1 MNAMTMMPPPITVQ
15 AVEQFAGFEKKR
27 SKFVPLTLILVLHV
41 AAFYAIQSGLLSRV
55 VSAAMPAI
63 MTVSII
69 APPAP
74 PKPPTPSVPK
84 TVELSAPV
92 PRAVIPPLPLIAVAP
107 TEPTITPPQPSR
119 AEAAPPATSAP
130 AAPSTPAPSPPAP
143 APSTPRTVS
152 SVEYIKAPQLV
163 YPNLSRR
170 LGESG
175 TVVLRILINEK
186 GLPEQILVHKS
197 TGYSNLDEAGRQA
210 AMRALFKPMIENG
223 KPVPVDVLVPLTF
236 QLS

>member
-1 MNAMTMMPPPITVQ
+1 MNAMTMMPPPVTVQ
-15 AVEQFAGFEKKR
+15 AVQQFADFDKKR
-27 SKFVPLTLILVLHV
+27 NKFAPLMAIVVLHL
-41 AAFYAIQSGLLSRV
+41 AGFYAIQSGLLSRV
-55 VSAAMPAI
+55 VTAAMPTI
-63 MTVSII
+63 TTISII

-74 PKPPTPSVPK
+74 PKPPAPSVPK

-107 TEPTITPPQPSR
+107 SEPTITPPQPTR
-119 AEAAPPATSAP
+119 AEAAPVAT
-130 AAPSTPAPSPPAP
+130 AAPTAPSAPSPTPP

-152 SVEYIKAPQLV
+152 SVEYIKAPQLI

-186 GLPEQILVHKS
+186 GLPEQILIQKS
-197 TGYSNLDEAGRQA
+197 TGYNNLDEAGRQA
-210 AMRALFKPMIENG
+210 AQRALFKPMIENG
-223 KPVPVDVLVPLTF
+223 KPVPVYVLVPLTF

>member
-1 MNAMTMMPPPITVQ
+1 MNAMTMMPPPVTVQ
-15 AVEQFAGFEKKR
+15 AVQQFASFDKKR
-27 SKFVPLTLILVLHV
+27 NKFAPLMAIVVLHI
-41 AAFYAIQSGLLSRV
+41 AGFYAIQSGLLSRV
-55 VSAAMPAI
+55 VTAAMPTI
-63 MTVSII
+63 TTISII

-74 PKPPTPSVPK
+74 PKPPAPSVPK

-107 TEPTITPPQPSR
+107 SEPTITPPQPTR
-119 AEAAPPATSAP
+119 AEAAPVAAAAP
-130 AAPSTPAPSPPAP
+130 TAPSTPSPTPP

-152 SVEYIKAPQLV
+152 SVEYIKAPQLI

-186 GLPEQILVHKS
+186 GLPEQILIQKS
-197 TGYSNLDEAGRQA
+197 TGYNNLDEAGRQA
-210 AMRALFKPMIENG
+210 AQRALFKPMIENG
-223 KPVPVDVLVPLTF
+223 KPVPVYVLVPLTF

>member
-15 AVEQFAGFEKKR
+15 AVEQFAVFEKKR
-27 SKFVPLTLILVLHV
+27 SKFVPLTLILVLHLG
-41 AAFYAIQSGLLSRV
+41 AFYAIQSGLLSRV
-55 VSAAMPAI
+55 VTAAMPAI

-74 PKPPTPSVPK
+74 PKPPAPSVPK

-107 TEPTITPPQPSR
+107 TEPTITPPQATR
-119 AEAAPPATSAP
+119 AEAAPVATAAPTAP
-130 AAPSTPAPSPPAP
+130 AAPSPTPP

-152 SVEYIKAPQLV
+152 SVEYIKAPQLI

-186 GLPEQILVHKS
+186 GLPEQILIQKS
-197 TGYSNLDEAGRQA
+197 TGYTNLDEAGRQA
-210 AMRALFKPMIENG
+210 AQRALFKPMIENG
-223 KPVPVDVLVPLTF
+223 KPVPVYVLVPLTF

>member
-1 MNAMTMMPPPITVQ
+1 MTMMPPPVTVQ
-15 AVEQFAGFEKKR
+15 AVQQFADFDKKR
-27 SKFVPLTLILVLHV
+27 NKFAPLMAIVVLHI
-41 AAFYAIQSGLLSRV
+41 AGFYAIQSGLLSRV
-55 VSAAMPAI
+55 VTATIPTI
-63 MTVSII
+63 TTISII

-74 PKPPTPSVPK
+74 PKPPAASVPK

-107 TEPTITPPQPSR
+107 SEPTITPPQPTR
-119 AEAAPPATSAP
+119 AEAAPVATAAP
-130 AAPSTPAPSPPAP
+130 AAPSTPAPPAP
-143 APSTPRTVS
+143 APATPRTVN
-152 SVEYIKAPQLV
+152 SVEYVKAPQLI

-197 TGYSNLDEAGRQA
+197 SGYGNLDEAGRQA
-210 AMRALFKPMIENG
+210 AQRALFKPMIENG
-223 KPVPVDVLVPLTF
+223 KPMSVYVLVPLTF

>member
-1 MNAMTMMPPPITVQ
+1 MTMMPPPITVQ
-15 AVEQFAGFEKKR
+15 AVEQFAVFEKKR

-55 VSAAMPAI
+55 VSAAMPTI
-63 MTVSII
+63 TTVSII

-84 TVELSAPV
+84 TVELSAPM
-92 PRAVIPPLPLIAVAP
+92 PRAVIPPLPMIAVAP

-130 AAPSTPAPSPPAP
+130 AAPSTSAPSPP

-223 KPVPVDVLVPLTF
+223 KPVPVYVLVPLTF

>member
-1 MNAMTMMPPPITVQ
+1 MTMMPPPVTVQ
-15 AVEQFAGFEKKR
+15 AVQQFADFDKKQR
-27 SKFVPLTLILVLHV
+27 SKFAPLMAIVVLHI
-41 AAFYAIQSGLLSRV
+41 AGFYAIQSGLLSRV
-55 VSAAMPAI
+55 VTAAMPTI
-63 MTVSII
+63 TTISII

-74 PKPPTPSVPK
+74 PKPPAPSVPK

-107 TEPTITPPQPSR
+107 SEPTITPPQPTR
-119 AEAAPPATSAP
+119 AEAAPVATAAPTAP
-130 AAPSTPAPSPPAP
+130 AAPSPTPP

-152 SVEYIKAPQLV
+152 SVEYIKAPQLI

-186 GLPEQILVHKS
+186 GLPEQILIQKS

-210 AMRALFKPMIENG
+210 AQRALFKPMIENG
-223 KPVPVDVLVPLTF
+223 KPVPVYVLVPLTF

>member
-1 MNAMTMMPPPITVQ
+1 MNAMTMMPPPVTVQ
-15 AVEQFAGFEKKR
+15 AVQQFADFDKKR
-27 SKFVPLTLILVLHV
+27 NKFAPLMAIVVLHI
-41 AAFYAIQSGLLSRV
+41 AGFYAIQSGLLSRV
-55 VSAAMPAI
+55 VTAAMPTI
-63 MTVSII
+63 TTISII

-74 PKPPTPSVPK
+74 PKPPAPSVPK

-107 TEPTITPPQPSR
+107 SEPTITPPQPTR
-119 AEAAPPATSAP
+119 AEAAPVAT
-130 AAPSTPAPSPPAP
+130 AAPTAPSAPSPTPP

-152 SVEYIKAPQLV
+152 SVEYIKAPQLI

-186 GLPEQILVHKS
+186 GLPEQILIHKS
-197 TGYSNLDEAGRQA
+197 TGYGNLDEAGRQA
-210 AMRALFKPMIENG
+210 AQRALFKPMIENG
-223 KPVPVDVLVPLTF
+223 KPVPVYVLVPLTF

>member
-1 MNAMTMMPPPITVQ
+1 MNAMTMMPPPVTVQ
-15 AVEQFAGFEKKR
+15 AVEQFADFDKKR
-27 SKFVPLTLILVLHV
+27 SKFVPLMAIVVLHI
-41 AAFYAIQSGLLSRV
+41 AGFYAIQSGLLSRV
-55 VSAAMPAI
+55 VTAAMPTI
-63 MTVSII
+63 TTISII

-74 PKPPTPSVPK
+74 PKPPAPYVPK

-107 TEPTITPPQPSR
+107 SEPTITPPQPTR
-119 AEAAPPATSAP
+119 AEAAPVATAAPTAP
-130 AAPSTPAPSPPAP
+130 AAPSPTPPAP
-143 APSTPRTVS
+143 ATPRTVS
-152 SVEYIKAPQLV
+152 SVEYIKAPQLI

-186 GLPEQILVHKS
+186 GLPEQILIQKS

-210 AMRALFKPMIENG
+210 AQRALFKPMIENG
-223 KPVPVDVLVPLTF
+223 KPVPVYVLVPLTF

>member
-1 MNAMTMMPPPITVQ
+1 MTMMPPPVTVQ
-15 AVEQFAGFEKKR
+15 AVQQFADFDKKR
-27 SKFVPLTLILVLHV
+27 NKFAPLMAIVVLHI
-41 AAFYAIQSGLLSRV
+41 AGFYAIQSGLLSRV
-55 VSAAMPAI
+55 VTATIPTI
-63 MTVSII
+63 TTISII

-74 PKPPTPSVPK
+74 PKPPAASVPK

-107 TEPTITPPQPSR
+107 SEPTITPPQPTR
-119 AEAAPPATSAP
+119 AEAAPVAAAAP
-130 AAPSTPAPSPPAP
+130 AAPSTPAPPAP
-143 APSTPRTVS
+143 APAAPRTVN
-152 SVEYIKAPQLV
+152 SVEYVKAPQLI

-197 TGYSNLDEAGRQA
+197 SGYGNLDEAGRQA
-210 AMRALFKPMIENG
+210 AQRALFKPMIENG
-223 KPVPVDVLVPLTF
+223 KPMSVYVLVPLTF

>member
-1 MNAMTMMPPPITVQ
+1 MTMMPPPITVQ

-55 VSAAMPAI
+55 VTAAMPTI
-63 MTVSII
+63 TTVSIV

-74 PKPPTPSVPK
+74 PKPPTPSIPK
-84 TVELSAPV
+84 TVELSAPA
-92 PRAVIPPLPLIAVAP
+92 PQALIPPLPLIAVAP

-143 APSTPRTVS
+143 APATPRTVS
-152 SVEYIKAPQLV
+152 SVEYVKAPQLI
-163 YPNLSRR
+163 YPNMSRR

-186 GLPEQILVHKS
+186 GLPEQIVVQKS

-223 KPVPVDVLVPLTF
+223 KPVPVYVLVPLTF

>member
-1 MNAMTMMPPPITVQ
+1 MNAMTMMPPPVTVQ
-15 AVEQFAGFEKKR
+15 AVPQFADFDKKQR
-27 SKFVPLTLILVLHV
+27 SKFAPLMAIVVLHL
-41 AAFYAIQSGLLSRV
+41 AGFYAIQSGLLSRV
-55 VSAAMPAI
+55 VTAAMPTI
-63 MTVSII
+63 TTISII

-74 PKPPTPSVPK
+74 PKPPAPSVPK

-107 TEPTITPPQPSR
+107 SEPTITPPQPTR
-119 AEAAPPATSAP
+119 AEAAPVATAAPTAP
-130 AAPSTPAPSPPAP
+130 AAPSPTPP

-152 SVEYIKAPQLV
+152 SVEYIKAPQLI

-186 GLPEQILVHKS
+186 GLPEQILIQKS

-210 AMRALFKPMIENG
+210 AQRALFKPMIENG
-223 KPVPVDVLVPLTF
+223 KPVPVYVLVPLTF

>member
-1 MNAMTMMPPPITVQ
+1 MNAMTMMPPPVTVQ
-15 AVEQFAGFEKKR
+15 AVQQFAGFDKKR
-27 SKFVPLTLILVLHV
+27 SKFAPLMAIVVLHI
-41 AAFYAIQSGLLSRV
+41 AGFYAIQSGLLSKV
-55 VSAAMPAI
+55 VSAAMPTI
-63 MTVSII
+63 TTISII

-74 PKPPTPSVPK
+74 PKPPAPSIPK
-84 TVELSAPV
+84 TVELSAPL
-92 PRAVIPPLPLIAVAP
+92 PRAGIPPLPLIAVAP
-107 TEPTITPPQPSR
+107 TEPTITPPQPTR
-119 AEAAPPATSAP
+119 AEAAPVATAAPTAP
-130 AAPSTPAPSPPAP
+130 AAPAPSPP

-197 TGYSNLDEAGRQA
+197 TGFSNLDEAGRQA
-210 AMRALFKPMIENG
+210 AQRALFKPMIENG
-223 KPVPVDVLVPLTF
+223 KAVPVYVLVPLTF

>member
-1 MNAMTMMPPPITVQ
+1 MTMMPPPVTVQ
-15 AVEQFAGFEKKR
+15 AVQQFADFDKKR
-27 SKFVPLTLILVLHV
+27 NKFAPLMAIVVLHI
-41 AAFYAIQSGLLSRV
+41 AGFYAIQSGLLSRV
-55 VSAAMPAI
+55 VTAAMPTI
-63 MTVSII
+63 TTISII

-74 PKPPTPSVPK
+74 PKPPAPSVPK

-107 TEPTITPPQPSR
+107 SEPTITPPQPTR
-119 AEAAPPATSAP
+119 AEAAPVATAAPIAP
-130 AAPSTPAPSPPAP
+130 AAPSPTPP

-152 SVEYIKAPQLV
+152 SVEYIKAPQLI

-186 GLPEQILVHKS
+186 GLPEQILIQKS
-197 TGYSNLDEAGRQA
+197 TGYNNLDEAGRQA
-210 AMRALFKPMIENG
+210 AQRALFKPMIENG
-223 KPVPVDVLVPLTF
+223 KPVPVYVLVPLTF

>member
-27 SKFVPLTLILVLHV
+27 SKFVPLTLILVLHL
-41 AAFYAIQSGLLSRV
+41 AAFYAIQSGLISRV
-55 VSAAMPAI
+55 VTAAMPTI
-63 MTVSII
+63 TTVSIV

-84 TVELSAPV
+84 TVELSAPM

-107 TEPTITPPQPSR
+107 SEPTITPPQPSR

-130 AAPSTPAPSPPAP
+130 ATPSTPAPSPP

-223 KPVPVDVLVPLTF
+223 KPVPVYVLVPLTF

>member
-1 MNAMTMMPPPITVQ
+1 MNAMTMMPPPVTVQ
-15 AVEQFAGFEKKR
+15 AVQQFADFDKKR
-27 SKFVPLTLILVLHV
+27 NKFAPLMAIVVLHI
-41 AAFYAIQSGLLSRV
+41 AGFYAIQSGLLSRV
-55 VSAAMPAI
+55 VTAAMPTI
-63 MTVSII
+63 TTISII

-74 PKPPTPSVPK
+74 PKPPAPSVPK

-92 PRAVIPPLPLIAVAP
+92 PRAVIPPLPMIAVAP
-107 TEPTITPPQPSR
+107 SEPTITPPQPTR
-119 AEAAPPATSAP
+119 AEAAPAVAT
-130 AAPSTPAPSPPAP
+130 AAPTAPSAPSPTPP

-152 SVEYIKAPQLV
+152 SVEYIKAPQLI

-186 GLPEQILVHKS
+186 GLPEQILIQKS
-197 TGYSNLDEAGRQA
+197 TGYTNLDEAGRQA
-210 AMRALFKPMIENG
+210 AQRALFKPMIENG
-223 KPVPVDVLVPLTF
+223 KPVPVYVLVPLTF

>member
-1 MNAMTMMPPPITVQ
+1 MNAMTMMPPPVTVQ
-15 AVEQFAGFEKKR
+15 AVQQFADFDKKR
-27 SKFVPLTLILVLHV
+27 NKFAPLMAIVVLHI
-41 AAFYAIQSGLLSRV
+41 AGFYAIQSGLLSRV
-55 VSAAMPAI
+55 VTAAMPTI
-63 MTVSII
+63 TTISII

-74 PKPPTPSVPK
+74 PKPPAPSVPK

-107 TEPTITPPQPSR
+107 SEPTITPPQPTR
-119 AEAAPPATSAP
+119 AEAAPVATAAPTAP
-130 AAPSTPAPSPPAP
+130 AAPSPTPPAP
-143 APSTPRTVS
+143 ATPRTVS
-152 SVEYIKAPQLV
+152 SVEYIKAPQLI

-186 GLPEQILVHKS
+186 GLPEQILIQKS
-197 TGYSNLDEAGRQA
+197 TGYNNLDEAGRQA
-210 AMRALFKPMIENG
+210 AQRALFKPMIENG
-223 KPVPVDVLVPLTF
+223 KPVPVYVLVPLTF

>member
-1 MNAMTMMPPPITVQ
+1 MTMMPPPVTVQ
-15 AVEQFAGFEKKR
+15 AVQQFADFDKKR
-27 SKFVPLTLILVLHV
+27 NKFAPLMAIVVLHI
-41 AAFYAIQSGLLSRV
+41 AGFYAIQSGLLSRV
-55 VSAAMPAI
+55 VTATIPTI
-63 MTVSII
+63 TTISII

-74 PKPPTPSVPK
+74 PKPPAASVPK

-107 TEPTITPPQPSR
+107 SEPTITPPQPTR
-119 AEAAPPATSAP
+119 AEAAPVAAAAP
-130 AAPSTPAPSPPAP
+130 AAPSTPAPPAP
-143 APSTPRTVS
+143 APATPRTVN
-152 SVEYIKAPQLV
+152 SVEYVKAPQLI

-197 TGYSNLDEAGRQA
+197 SGYGNLDEAGRQA
-210 AMRALFKPMIENG
+210 AQRALFKPMIENG
-223 KPVPVDVLVPLTF
+223 KPMSVYVLVPLTF

>member
-1 MNAMTMMPPPITVQ
+1 MTMMPPPVTVQ
-15 AVEQFAGFEKKR
+15 AVQQFADFDKKR
-27 SKFVPLTLILVLHV
+27 NKFAPLMAIVVLHL
-41 AAFYAIQSGLLSRV
+41 AGFYAIQSGLLSRV
-55 VSAAMPAI
+55 VTAAMPTI
-63 MTVSII
+63 TTISII

-74 PKPPTPSVPK
+74 PKPPAPSVPK

-107 TEPTITPPQPSR
+107 SEPTITPPQPTR
-119 AEAAPPATSAP
+119 AEAAPVATAAPTAP
-130 AAPSTPAPSPPAP
+130 AAPSPTPP

-152 SVEYIKAPQLV
+152 SVEYIKAPQLI

-186 GLPEQILVHKS
+186 GLPEQILIQKS
-197 TGYSNLDEAGRQA
+197 TGYNNLDEAGRQA
-210 AMRALFKPMIENG
+210 AQRALFKPMIENG
-223 KPVPVDVLVPLTF
+223 KPVPVYVLVPLTF

>member
-1 MNAMTMMPPPITVQ
+1 MNAMTMMPPPVTVQ
-15 AVEQFAGFEKKR
+15 AVQQFADFDKKR
-27 SKFVPLTLILVLHV
+27 NKFAPLMAIVVLHI
-41 AAFYAIQSGLLSRV
+41 AGFYAIQSGLLSRV
-55 VSAAMPAI
+55 VTAAMPTI
-63 MTVSII
+63 TTISII

-74 PKPPTPSVPK
+74 PKPPAPSVPK
-84 TVELSAPV
+84 TVELSEPV

-107 TEPTITPPQPSR
+107 SEPTITPPQPTR
-119 AEAAPPATSAP
+119 AEAAPVATAAPTAP
-130 AAPSTPAPSPPAP
+130 AAPSPTPP

-152 SVEYIKAPQLV
+152 SVEYIKAPQLI

-186 GLPEQILVHKS
+186 GLPEQILIQKS
-197 TGYSNLDEAGRQA
+197 TGYNNLDEAGRQA
-210 AMRALFKPMIENG
+210 AQRALFKPMIENG
-223 KPVPVDVLVPLTF
+223 KPVPVYVLVPLTF

>member
-1 MNAMTMMPPPITVQ
+1 MNAMTMMPPPVTVQ
-15 AVEQFAGFEKKR
+15 AVQQFANFDKKR
-27 SKFVPLTLILVLHV
+27 NKFAPLMAIVVLHI
-41 AAFYAIQSGLLSRV
+41 AGFYAIQSGLLSRV
-55 VSAAMPAI
+55 VTAAMPTI
-63 MTVSII
+63 TTISII

-74 PKPPTPSVPK
+74 PKPPAPSVPK

-107 TEPTITPPQPSR
+107 SEPTITPPQPTR
-119 AEAAPPATSAP
+119 AEAAPVATAAPTAP
-130 AAPSTPAPSPPAP
+130 AAPSPTPP

-152 SVEYIKAPQLV
+152 SVEYIKAPQLI

-186 GLPEQILVHKS
+186 GLPEQILVQKS

-210 AMRALFKPMIENG
+210 AQRALFKPMIENG
-223 KPVPVDVLVPLTF
+223 KPVPVYVLVPLTF

>member
-1 MNAMTMMPPPITVQ
+1 MNAMTMMPPPVTVQ
-15 AVEQFAGFEKKR
+15 AVPQFADFDKKQR
-27 SKFVPLTLILVLHV
+27 SKFAPLMAIVVLHI
-41 AAFYAIQSGLLSRV
+41 AGFYAIQSGLLSRV
-55 VSAAMPAI
+55 VTAAMPTI
-63 MTVSII
+63 TTISII

-74 PKPPTPSVPK
+74 TKPPAPSVPK

-107 TEPTITPPQPSR
+107 SEPTITPPQPTR
-119 AEAAPPATSAP
+119 AEAAPVATAAPTAP
-130 AAPSTPAPSPPAP
+130 AAPSPTPP

-152 SVEYIKAPQLV
+152 SVEYIKAPQLI

-210 AMRALFKPMIENG
+210 AQRALFKPMIENG
-223 KPVPVDVLVPLTF
+223 KPVPVYVLVPLTF

>member
-1 MNAMTMMPPPITVQ
+1 MTMMPPPVTVQ
-15 AVEQFAGFEKKR
+15 AVQQFADFDKKR
-27 SKFVPLTLILVLHV
+27 NKFAPLMAIVVLHI
-41 AAFYAIQSGLLSRV
+41 AGFYAIQSGLLSRV
-55 VSAAMPAI
+55 VTATIPTI
-63 MTVSII
+63 TTISII

-74 PKPPTPSVPK
+74 PKPPAASVPK

-107 TEPTITPPQPSR
+107 SEPTITPPQPTR
-119 AEAAPPATSAP
+119 AEAAPVATAAP

-143 APSTPRTVS
+143 AAPRTVN
-152 SVEYIKAPQLV
+152 SVEYVKAPQLI

-197 TGYSNLDEAGRQA
+197 SGYGNLDEAGRQA
-210 AMRALFKPMIENG
+210 AQRALFKPMIENG
-223 KPVPVDVLVPLTF
+223 KPMSVYVLVPLTF

>member
-1 MNAMTMMPPPITVQ
+1 MTMMPPPVTVQ
-15 AVEQFAGFEKKR
+15 AVQQFADFDKKR
-27 SKFVPLTLILVLHV
+27 NKFAPLMAIVVLHL
-41 AAFYAIQSGLLSRV
+41 AGFYAIQSGLLSRV
-55 VSAAMPAI
+55 VTAAMPTI
-63 MTVSII
+63 TTISII

-74 PKPPTPSVPK
+74 PKPPAPSVPK

-107 TEPTITPPQPSR
+107 SEPTITPPQPTR
-119 AEAAPPATSAP
+119 AEAAPVAT
-130 AAPSTPAPSPPAP
+130 AAPTAPSAPSPTPP

-152 SVEYIKAPQLV
+152 SVEYIKAPQLI

-186 GLPEQILVHKS
+186 GLPEQILIQKS
-197 TGYSNLDEAGRQA
+197 TGYNNLDEAGRQA
-210 AMRALFKPMIENG
+210 AQRALFKPMIENG
-223 KPVPVDVLVPLTF
+223 KPVPVYVLVPLTF

>member
-27 SKFVPLTLILVLHV
+27 RKFAPLVAIVVLHL
-41 AAFYAIQSGLLSRV
+41 AGFYAIQSGLLSKV
-55 VSAAMPAI
+55 VTAAMPTI
-63 MTVSII
+63 TTISII

-74 PKPPTPSVPK
+74 PKPPAPAVPK

-107 TEPTITPPQPSR
+107 SEPTITPPQPTR
-119 AEAAPPATSAP
+119 TEAAPVATAAP
-130 AAPSTPAPSPPAP
+130 AAPAAPAPSPPAP
-143 APSTPRTVS
+143 ATPRTVS
-152 SVEYIKAPQLV
+152 SVEYIKAPQLI

-186 GLPEQILVHKS
+186 GLPEQILIHKS
-197 TGYSNLDEAGRQA
+197 TGYTNLDEAGRQA
-210 AMRALFKPMIENG
+210 AQRALFKPMVENG
-223 KPVPVDVLVPLTF
+223 KAVPVYVLVPLTF

>member
-1 MNAMTMMPPPITVQ
+1 MNAMTMMPPPVTVQ
-15 AVEQFAGFEKKR
+15 AVQQFADFDKKR
-27 SKFVPLTLILVLHV
+27 NKFAPLMAIVVLHI
-41 AAFYAIQSGLLSRV
+41 AGFYAIQSGLLSRV
-55 VSAAMPAI
+55 VTAAMPTI
-63 MTVSII
+63 TTISII

-74 PKPPTPSVPK
+74 PKPPAPSVPK

-107 TEPTITPPQPSR
+107 SEPTITPPQPTR
-119 AEAAPPATSAP
+119 AEAAPVATAAPTAP
-130 AAPSTPAPSPPAP
+130 AAPAPTPPAP
-143 APSTPRTVS
+143 ATPRTVS
-152 SVEYIKAPQLV
+152 SVEYIKAPQLI

-186 GLPEQILVHKS
+186 GLPEQILIQKS
-197 TGYSNLDEAGRQA
+197 TGYTNLDEAGRQA
-210 AMRALFKPMIENG
+210 AQRALFKPMIENG
-223 KPVPVDVLVPLTF
+223 KPVPVYVLVPLTF

>member
-15 AVEQFAGFEKKR
+15 AVQPFAVFEKKR
-27 SKFVPLTLILVLHV
+27 GKFVPLTLILVLHI
-41 AAFYAIQSGLLSRV
+41 AAFYGIQSGLLSRV
-55 VSAAMPAI
+55 VSAAMPVI
-63 MTVSII
+63 TTVSIV

-74 PKPPTPSVPK
+74 PKPPAPSIPR

-92 PRAVIPPLPLIAVAP
+92 PRAEIPPLPLIAVAP

-119 AEAAPPATSAP
+119 AETVPAATSAP
-130 AAPSTPAPSPPAP
+130 VATASPAPSPPAP
-143 APSTPRTVS
+143 PTPRTVS

-223 KPVPVDVLVPLTF
+223 KPVPVYVLVPLTF

>member
-1 MNAMTMMPPPITVQ
+1 MNAMTMMPPPVTVQ
-15 AVEQFAGFEKKR
+15 AVQQFADFDKKR
-27 SKFVPLTLILVLHV
+27 NKFAPLMAIVVLHI
-41 AAFYAIQSGLLSRV
+41 AGFYAIQSGLLSRV
-55 VSAAMPAI
+55 VTAAMPTI
-63 MTVSII
+63 TTISII

-74 PKPPTPSVPK
+74 PKPPAPSVPK

-107 TEPTITPPQPSR
+107 SEPTITPPQPTR
-119 AEAAPPATSAP
+119 AEAAPVATAAPTAP
-130 AAPSTPAPSPPAP
+130 AAPSPTPP

-152 SVEYIKAPQLV
+152 SVEYIKAPQLI

-210 AMRALFKPMIENG
+210 APRALFKPMIENG
-223 KPVPVDVLVPLTF
+223 KPVPVYVLVPLTF

>member
-1 MNAMTMMPPPITVQ
+1 MNAMTMMPPPVTVQ
-15 AVEQFAGFEKKR
+15 AVQQFADFDKKR
-27 SKFVPLTLILVLHV
+27 NKFAPLMAIVVLHI
-41 AAFYAIQSGLLSRV
+41 AGFYAIQSGLLSRV
-55 VSAAMPAI
+55 VTAAMPTI
-63 MTVSII
+63 TTISII

-74 PKPPTPSVPK
+74 PKPPAPSVPK

-92 PRAVIPPLPLIAVAP
+92 PKAVIPPLPLIAVAP
-107 TEPTITPPQPSR
+107 SEPTITPPQPTR
-119 AEAAPPATSAP
+119 AEAAPVATAAPTAP
-130 AAPSTPAPSPPAP
+130 AAPSPTPPAP
-143 APSTPRTVS
+143 ATPRTVS

-186 GLPEQILVHKS
+186 GLPEQILIQKS
-197 TGYSNLDEAGRQA
+197 TGYTNLDEAGRQA
-210 AMRALFKPMIENG
+210 AQRALFKPMIENG
-223 KPVPVDVLVPLTF
+223 KPVPVYVLVPLTF

>member
-1 MNAMTMMPPPITVQ
+1 MNAMTMMPPPVTVQ
-15 AVEQFAGFEKKR
+15 AVQQFADFDKKR
-27 SKFVPLTLILVLHV
+27 NKFAPLMAIVVLHI
-41 AAFYAIQSGLLSRV
+41 AGFYAIQSGLLSRV
-55 VSAAMPAI
+55 VTAAMPTI
-63 MTVSII
+63 TTISII

-74 PKPPTPSVPK
+74 PKPPAPSVPK

-107 TEPTITPPQPSR
+107 SEPTITPPQPTR
-119 AEAAPPATSAP
+119 AEAAPVATAAPTAP
-130 AAPSTPAPSPPAP
+130 AAPSPTPP

-152 SVEYIKAPQLV
+152 SVEYIKAPQLI

-186 GLPEQILVHKS
+186 GLPEQILIQKS
-197 TGYSNLDEAGRQA
+197 TGYNNLDEAGRQA
-210 AMRALFKPMIENG
+210 AQRALFKPMIENG
-223 KPVPVDVLVPLTF
+223 KPVPVYVLVPLTF

>member
-1 MNAMTMMPPPITVQ
+1 MTMMPPPVTVQ
-15 AVEQFAGFEKKR
+15 AVQQFADFDKKR
-27 SKFVPLTLILVLHV
+27 NKFAPLMAIVVLHI
-41 AAFYAIQSGLLSRV
+41 AGFYAIQSGLLNRV
-55 VSAAMPAI
+55 VTAAMPTI
-63 MTVSII
+63 TTISII

-74 PKPPTPSVPK
+74 PKPPAPSVPK

-107 TEPTITPPQPSR
+107 SEPTITPPQPTR
-119 AEAAPPATSAP
+119 AEAAPVATAAPTAP
-130 AAPSTPAPSPPAP
+130 AAPSPTPP

-152 SVEYIKAPQLV
+152 SVEYIKAPQLI

-186 GLPEQILVHKS
+186 GLPEQILIQKS
-197 TGYSNLDEAGRQA
+197 TGYNNLDEAGRQA
-210 AMRALFKPMIENG
+210 AQRALFKPMIENG
-223 KPVPVDVLVPLTF
+223 KPVPVYVLVPLTF

>member
-1 MNAMTMMPPPITVQ
+1 MTMMPPPITVQ
-15 AVEQFAGFEKKR
+15 AVEQQYAGFEKKR
-27 SKFVPLTLILVLHV
+27 SKVVPLTLILVLHI

-55 VSAAMPAI
+55 VSAAIPTI
-63 MTVSII
+63 TTINLI

-74 PKPPTPSVPK
+74 PKPPAPAVPK

-107 TEPTITPPQPSR
+107 SEPTITPPQPSR
-119 AEAAPPATSAP
+119 AEAAPPAAAAP
-130 AAPSTPAPSPPAP
+130 AAPSAPAQAPAPPAP
-143 APSTPRTVS
+143 ATPRTVS

-163 YPNLSRR
+163 YPNMSRR

-175 TVVLRILINEK
+175 TVILRILINEK
-186 GLPEQILVHKS
+186 GLPEQILIHKS
-197 TGYSNLDEAGRQA
+197 SGYNSLDEAGRQSA
-210 AMRALFKPMIENG
+210 LRALFKPMIENG
-223 KPVPVDVLVPLTF
+223 KAVPVYVLVPLTY

>member
-1 MNAMTMMPPPITVQ
+1 MTMMPPPVTVQ
-15 AVEQFAGFEKKR
+15 AVQQFADFDKKR
-27 SKFVPLTLILVLHV
+27 NKFAPLMAIVVLHI
-41 AAFYAIQSGLLSRV
+41 AGFYAIQSGLLSRV
-55 VSAAMPAI
+55 VTAAMPTI
-63 MTVSII
+63 TTISII

-74 PKPPTPSVPK
+74 PKPPAPSVPK

-107 TEPTITPPQPSR
+107 SEPTITPPQPTR
-119 AEAAPPATSAP
+119 AEAAPVATAAPTAP
-130 AAPSTPAPSPPAP
+130 AAPSPTPPAP
-143 APSTPRTVS
+143 ATPRTVS
-152 SVEYIKAPQLV
+152 SVEYIKAPQLI

-186 GLPEQILVHKS
+186 GLPEQILIQKS
-197 TGYSNLDEAGRQA
+197 TGYNNLDEAGRQA
-210 AMRALFKPMIENG
+210 AQRALFKPMIENG
-223 KPVPVDVLVPLTF
+223 KPVPVYVLVPLTF

>member
-1 MNAMTMMPPPITVQ
+1 MNAMTMMPPPVTVQ
-15 AVEQFAGFEKKR
+15 AVQQFADFDKKR
-27 SKFVPLTLILVLHV
+27 NKFAPLMAIVVLHL
-41 AAFYAIQSGLLSRV
+41 AGFYAIQSGLLSRV
-55 VSAAMPAI
+55 VTAAMPTI
-63 MTVSII
+63 TTISII

-74 PKPPTPSVPK
+74 PKPPAPSVPK

-107 TEPTITPPQPSR
+107 SEPTITPPQPTR
-119 AEAAPPATSAP
+119 AEAAPVATAAPTAP
-130 AAPSTPAPSPPAP
+130 AAPSPTPP

-152 SVEYIKAPQLV
+152 SVEYIKAPQLI

-186 GLPEQILVHKS
+186 GLPEQILIQKS
-197 TGYSNLDEAGRQA
+197 TGYINLDEAGRQA
-210 AMRALFKPMIENG
+210 AQRALFKPMIENG
-223 KPVPVDVLVPLTF
+223 KPVPVYVLVPLTF

>member
-1 MNAMTMMPPPITVQ
+1 MNAMTMMPPPVTVQ
-15 AVEQFAGFEKKR
+15 AVQQFADFDKKR
-27 SKFVPLTLILVLHV
+27 NKFAPLMAIVVLHI
-41 AAFYAIQSGLLSRV
+41 AGFYAIQSGLLSRV
-55 VSAAMPAI
+55 VTAAMPTI
-63 MTVSII
+63 TTISII

-74 PKPPTPSVPK
+74 PKPPAPSVPK

-92 PRAVIPPLPLIAVAP
+92 PKAVIPPLPLIAVAP
-107 TEPTITPPQPSR
+107 SEPTITPPQPTR
-119 AEAAPPATSAP
+119 AEAAPVATAAPTAPAT
-130 AAPSTPAPSPPAP
+130 PSPTPPAP
-143 APSTPRTVS
+143 ATPRTVS

-186 GLPEQILVHKS
+186 GLPEQILIQKS
-197 TGYSNLDEAGRQA
+197 TGYTNLDEAGRQA
-210 AMRALFKPMIENG
+210 AQRALFKPMIENG
-223 KPVPVDVLVPLTF
+223 KPVPVYVLVPLTF

>member
-1 MNAMTMMPPPITVQ
+1 MNAMTMMPPPVTVQ
-15 AVEQFAGFEKKR
+15 AVQQFADFDKKR
-27 SKFVPLTLILVLHV
+27 SKFAPLMAIVVLHI
-41 AAFYAIQSGLLSRV
+41 AGFYAIQSGLLSRV
-55 VSAAMPAI
+55 VTAAMPTI
-63 MTVSII
+63 TTISII

-74 PKPPTPSVPK
+74 PKPPAPSVPK

-107 TEPTITPPQPSR
+107 SEPTITPPQPTR
-119 AEAAPPATSAP
+119 AEAAPVATAAPTAP
-130 AAPSTPAPSPPAP
+130 AAPSPTPP

-152 SVEYIKAPQLV
+152 SVEYIKAPQLI

-186 GLPEQILVHKS
+186 GLPEQILIQKS
-197 TGYSNLDEAGRQA
+197 TGYNNLDEAGRQA
-210 AMRALFKPMIENG
+210 AQRALFKPMIENG
-223 KPVPVDVLVPLTF
+223 KPVPVYVLVPLTF